1 MKSTVETLEPT
12 KVKLTVEVDY
22 KELEPQMAE
31 AYKEIANQ
39 VNVPGFRKG
48 HVPARVIDQRFGRGV
63 VIEQVVNEVLPD
75 YLSQAVIENNLR
87 PLAEPQIEVKEV
99 PNIEGAPGGV
109 LIFEAEMDNVPEFEL
124 PELVGIELEV
134 DPVEVEDDEVDAEL
148 LELRTRFASL
158 KNLDRPAED
167 GDFLTLNI
175 SATVDGEE
183 IDALSDIS
191 YELGSETM
199 LPGQDEALRGTSA
212 GDKVQFTSAVAGG
225 EHAGAEAVVD
235 AEVVAVKEREL
246 PDVDDDFAMM
256 VSEFDTA
263 EELVADTKNVVAE
276 QKKGQQALQARD
288 RLLEGL
294 LEDVEILLPESVV
307 EGEVSRRL
315 GDEADEEIVKETRK
329 AIETDIR
336 QQLLLDT
343 LVEEREVQVSQQELI
358 DFMMQTAR
366 SFGIDVNQMFQD
378 QQQIHSM
385 YGELSRTKALVS
397 VLADAK
403 VTDTDGNDVDLS
415 AFTVDRAKVE
425 AEAAA
430 AAAAQEAEE
439 EADPSQFIINVDDV
453 PEVSELD
460 EVEIVEEDD
469 TED

>member
-75 YLSQAVIENNLR
+75 YLSQAVIENDLR

-175 SATVDGEE
+175 SATIDGEE

-256 VSEFDTA
+256 VS
-263 EELVADTKNVVAE
+263 
-276 QKKGQQALQARD
+276 
-288 RLLEGL
+288 
-294 LEDVEILLPESVV
+294 
-307 EGEVSRRL
+307 
-315 GDEADEEIVKETRK
+315 
-329 AIETDIR
+329 
-336 QQLLLDT
+336 
-343 LVEEREVQVSQQELI
+343 
-358 DFMMQTAR
+358 
-366 SFGIDVNQMFQD
+366 
-378 QQQIHSM
+378 
-385 YGELSRTKALVS
+385 
-397 VLADAK
+397 
-403 VTDTDGNDVDLS
+403 
-415 AFTVDRAKVE
+415 
-425 AEAAA
+425 
-430 AAAAQEAEE
+430 
-439 EADPSQFIINVDDV
+439 
-453 PEVSELD
+453 
-460 EVEIVEEDD
+460 
-469 TED
+469 